1 MESNYIYKSI
11 GFCFQVDSGL
21 INATIYE
28 NLVFFAKIKGIPE
41 DLIEFEVS
49 RVMVRLSLLPFK
61 NSLVYKMSGGWKRK
75 VSFAIALLGN
85 PKIIIMDEPTS
96 GMDKMTRKLFW
107 DLIETLKQE
116 KKTVI
121 FTTQFLDEAE
131 FLSDRIAVLSKGNLK
146 RELTLLTSF
155 KRETFCSGKCGL
167 Y

>member
-28 NLVFFAKIKGIPE
+28 NLVFFAKIKGIPD
-41 DLIEFEVS
+41 DLIEFEIG
-49 RVMVRLSLLPFK
+49 RVMVRLDLLPFK
-61 NSLVYKMSGGWKRK
+61 DSLIYKMSGGWKRK
-75 VSFAIALLGN
+75 VSFAVALLGD

-116 KKTVI
+116 KKTII

-131 FLSDRIAVLSKGNLK
+131 FLSDRIAVLYRGNLERK
-146 RELTLLTSF
+146 FTLLTCS
-155 KRETFCSGKCGL
+155 KR
-167 Y
+167 